1 MVGEILIGIT
11 IVYLLANLYYF
22 FTNKSYKASK
32 IEPALFYKLFFVM
45 TSLTLGFSILYYLL
59 SFQYDNVML
68 GGTQHTGSI
77 EKTFLNYLYFSGVTI
92 LTVGYGDMVPVG
104 STRFFALLQ
113 ATLGFLLPS
122 AYFIKAMGGSSP
134 DSHGEENHNTRPR

>member
-1 MVGEILIGIT
+1 MGIT

-45 TSLTLGFSILYYLL
+45 ASLTIGFSILYYLL

-68 GGTQHTGSI
+68 GGTQHSEPI
-77 EKTFLNYLYFSGVTI
+77 EKTYLNYLYFSGVTI
-92 LTVGYGDMVPVG
+92 LTVGYGDMIPMG
-104 STRFFALLQ
+104 STRFFSLVQ
-113 ATLGFLLPS
+113 AALGFLLPS
-122 AYFIKAMGGSSP
+122 AYFIKAMGGSGYGN
-134 DSHGEENHNTRPR
+134 HGEEDHNARAK